1 MPTALAPDIE
11 FNWIPALWAAGVVLA
26 AGLIGNFAL
35 GRPQLLGHGAVVA
48 GVVASFRSGYYQN
61 SGYSAAVGTFLGTVA
76 ISPVL
81 AYSRATF
88 VFGIQGFGDTLFV
101 SGALLLAWLIVVV
114 IILLPLAYFGAF
126 VGDYARKKLGGVL
139 GY

>member
-1 MPTALAPDIE
+1 MRAALNPKIE

-26 AGLIGNFAL
+26 AGLVGNFAL

-48 GVVASFRSGYYQN
+48 GVIASFRSGYYQN
-61 SGYSAAVGTFLGTVA
+61 SGYSAAVGTVLGTLA
-76 ISPVL
+76 IAPLL

-88 VFGIQGFGDTLFV
+88 VFGIHGVGDTLFI
-101 SGALLLAWLIVVV
+101 SGVLLIAWLMVVV
-114 IILLPLAYFGAF
+114 IILLPLAYIGAF
-126 VGDYARKKLGGVL
+126 VGDYTRKKLGGAL

>member
-1 MPTALAPDIE
+1 MREALNPEIE

-26 AGLIGNFAL
+26 AGLIGNFAV

-48 GVVASFRSGYYQN
+48 GVVTSFQSSYYQN
-61 SGYSAAVGTFLGTVA
+61 SGYSAAVGTFLGAVV

-88 VFGIQGFGDTLFV
+88 VFDIQGLGDTLFL
-101 SGALLLAWLIVVV
+101 SAILSLAWLITILV
-114 IILLPLAYFGAF
+114 ILLPLAYLGAF
-126 VGDYARKKLGGVL
+126 LGDYARKNIGGVI